1 MVTLESITT
10 VLGWCSVINLGI
22 LIVAAIALVPMR
34 GLIIS
39 VHSKMFNLSE
49 EHLSAAYLQYM
60 AQYKLAIF
68 VLNLVPYIALKI
80 VT

>member
-1 MVTLESITT
+1 MTTLDAFTA
-10 VLGWCSVINLGI
+10 VLGWCTVINFGVLI
-22 LIVAAIALVPMR
+22 LAAIALVPMR

-39 VHSKMFNLSE
+39 IHSRMFNLSE

-68 VLNLVPYIALKI
+68 ILNLVPYIALKI